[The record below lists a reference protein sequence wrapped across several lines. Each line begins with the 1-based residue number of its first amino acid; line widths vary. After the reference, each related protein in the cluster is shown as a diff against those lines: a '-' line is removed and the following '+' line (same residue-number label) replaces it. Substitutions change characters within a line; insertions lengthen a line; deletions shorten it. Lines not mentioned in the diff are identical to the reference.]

1 MTRVRERYWVPRL
14 RKLAKQVVKAC
25 SGCKRFETTTLA
37 ALPPGLLPT
46 DRTEGNTTFEVIG
59 VDFAGPLKYRV
70 RSKKVGKTYLVLYA
84 CGLTRGLFL
93 EVLPN
98 LEMKEFLRSLK
109 RLIARR
115 GRPAKIYSDNGKTF
129 VGAERWL
136 KQVMH
141 DEKMQDYL
149 AHEHIK
155 WQFNLSRAAWWGGQ
169 FERLIGLVKTA
180 LNKTIGKGLLTW
192 AELCEVV
199 LDVEI
204 VLNNRPLCHLEDDI
218 QLPMLTPNSSLFLR
232 SNQLPELEPHHLEEV
247 DLRWRAKYLL
257 KCKQALWS
265 RWTTEYLQR
274 LRERHRMK
282 HKGQTMAL
290 TKGEVVIIKDEERN
304 RNKWKMEIMEELISG
319 RDGIIQAAK
328 LRAGKGTLERA
339 VQHLYPLEL
348 TCDRENVR
356 SSLHL
361 NPEALTFRPRRDAA
375 VAAQC
380 RVQDINADTD
390 YKCYA
395 TL

>member
-1 MTRVRERYWVPRL
+1 MPYTRKLIHRSHVDTLHGGVALTMTRVRERYWVPRL

-155 WQFNLSRAAWWGGQ
+155 WQFNLSRAACIGG
-169 FERLIGLVKTA
+169 
-180 LNKTIGKGLLTW
+180 
-192 AELCEVV
+192 VV
-199 LDVEI
+199 SSSASSDLSK
-204 VLNNRPLCHLEDDI
+204 
-218 QLPMLTPNSSLFLR
+218 QL
-232 SNQLPELEPHHLEEV
+232 
-247 DLRWRAKYLL
+247 
-257 KCKQALWS
+257 
-265 RWTTEYLQR
+265 
-274 LRERHRMK
+274 
-282 HKGQTMAL
+282 
-290 TKGEVVIIKDEERN
+290 
-304 RNKWKMEIMEELISG
+304 
-319 RDGIIQAAK
+319 
-328 LRAGKGTLERA
+328 
-339 VQHLYPLEL
+339 
-348 TCDRENVR
+348 
-356 SSLHL
+356 
-361 NPEALTFRPRRDAA
+361 
-375 VAAQC
+375 
-380 RVQDINADTD
+380 
-390 YKCYA
+390 
-395 TL
+395 